1 MELPH
6 AVEAHEPTGRI
17 RDALLRERRSFK
29 RKKLA
34 RWACLLRSITAGF
47 SQSSGATADWPRAR
61 EAKCKPSGNER
72 EARGVGHGFKV
83 RTCQK
88 NTYFASA
95 PPWNDLGIRQLTLT
109 HMTAQFALT
118 DYIIFIVYAALILG
132 VGLYVSRSKDG
143 KEKSAEDYF
152 LASKSLP
159 WWAIGASLI
168 AANISA
174 EQFIG
179 MSGSGFSLGLAIAS
193 YEWMAAL
200 TLLIVGKYF
209 LPIFIEKG
217 LYTIPEFVEKR
228 YSTQL
233 KTILAVF
240 WIALY
245 VFVNLASVLYL
256 GSLALET
263 IMGIP
268 MIYGVL
274 GLALFAVAYSLYG
287 GLSAVSWTDVIQ
299 VVFLIL
305 GGMVTTYLALD
316 TVSGGQGMWAGFQT
330 IYEAAPDKFAMIL
343 DKSHPEYNN
352 SLPGIGVL
360 VGGMWVANVYYW
372 GFNQYIIQRTLA
384 AKSLNEAQNGILF
397 AAGLKLILPL
407 IVVIP
412 GIAAYVM
419 IEDPAIMTSLGE
431 AGQLNMPSTAQADKA
446 YPWLLQFL
454 PTGLKG
460 LAFAALAAAIVS
472 SLASMLNSTSTIFT
486 MDIYKQYINPEAGD
500 RATVRTGRIAAV
512 VALAI
517 ACVMAPLLGGIDQAF
532 QFIQE
537 YTGVVSPGH
546 LAVFLLGLFW
556 KKTTNRG
563 AIVGAL
569 ASIPIAMYFKVAP
582 KGWSDS
588 AVFLDLPFLDQM
600 GYTTLLTMA
609 VIAAV
614 SWSEGQGADDA
625 KGIAISKR
633 TFKTG
638 PVFNVGAFAVMVVL
652 VVLYGLFWS

>member
-1 MELPH
+1 M
-6 AVEAHEPTGRI
+6 TGT
-17 RDALLRERRSFK
+17 F
-29 RKKLA
+29 
-34 RWACLLRSITAGF
+34 
-47 SQSSGATADWPRAR
+47 ATADY
-61 EAKCKPSGNER
+61 
-72 EARGVGHGFKV
+72 V
-83 RTCQK
+83 
-88 NTYFASA
+88 
-95 PPWNDLGIRQLTLT
+95 
-109 HMTAQFALT
+109 
-118 DYIIFIVYAALILG
+118 IFIIYALLILG
-132 VGLYVSRSKDG
+132 VGLWVSRDKDG
-143 KEKSAEDYF
+143 KEKNAEDYF

-179 MSGSGFSLGLAIAS
+179 MSGSGFTLGLAIAS
-193 YEWMAAL
+193 YEWMAAI
-200 TLLIVGKYF
+200 TLIIVGKYF

-217 LYTIPEFVEKR
+217 LYTIPEFVEQR
-228 YSTQL
+228 YSTNL

-268 MIYGVL
+268 MIYGVV

-299 VVFLIL
+299 VIFLIM

-316 TVSGGQGMWAGFQT
+316 TVSGGQGMMAGFSA
-330 IYEAAPDKFAMIL
+330 IYEAAPEKFAMIL
-343 DKSHPEYNN
+343 DKSNPEYDN
-352 SLPGIGVL
+352 LPGIGVL
-360 VGGMWVANVYYW
+360 VGGMWVANLYYW

-384 AKSLNEAQNGILF
+384 AKSLKEAQNGILF
-397 AAGLKLILPL
+397 AAVLKIFLPL
-407 IVVIP
+407 IVVVP

-419 IEDPAIMTSLGE
+419 LEDPIIMAGLGE
-431 AGQLNMPSTAQADKA
+431 AGQMNMPSAEQADKA

-472 SLASMLNSTSTIFT
+472 SLASMLNSTATIFT
-486 MDIYKQYINPEAGD
+486 MDIYKQYIKPEADD
-500 RATVRTGRIAAV
+500 RATVRMGRISAL
-512 VALAI
+512 VALLI
-517 ACVMAPLLGGIDQAF
+517 ASIVAPLLGGIDQAF

-537 YTGVVSPGH
+537 YTGVVSPGI
-546 LAVFLLGLFW
+546 LAVFILGLFW
-556 KKTTNRG
+556 KKTTNQG

-569 ASIPIAMYFKVAP
+569 SSIPIAMYFKVSP

-588 AVFLDLPFLDQM
+588 GLFLDLPFLDQM
-600 GYTTLLTMA
+600 GYTTLLTML
-609 VIAAV
+609 VIALV
-614 SWSEGQGADDA
+614 SWKENNGADDP
-625 KGIAISKR
+625 KGIAISTE

-638 PVFNVGAFAVMVVL
+638 AIYNVGAFAVMVVL
-652 VVLYGLFWS
+652 VALYGLFWS